1 MKPSNCPCKKCID
14 AIKKGVKSMKEE
26 GSPEFCI
33 YDYIQE
39 METGLWIEC
48 EDCPDNDWKN
58 NET

>member
-1 MKPSNCPCKKCID
+1 VKKEFNCPCENCRKATVRGI
-14 AIKKGVKSMKEE
+14 KSMREE

-48 EDCPDNDWKN
+48 ENCPDNKWENK
-58 NET
+58 